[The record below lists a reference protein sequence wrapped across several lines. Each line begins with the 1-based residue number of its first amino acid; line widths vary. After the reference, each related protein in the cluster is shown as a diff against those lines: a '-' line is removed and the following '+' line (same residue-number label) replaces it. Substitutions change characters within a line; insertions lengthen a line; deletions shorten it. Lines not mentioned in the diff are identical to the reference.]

1 MIFKAIMDS
10 PFDRKPVIVMDEF
23 QYIGKSNPAFPSI
36 FQRIWEEILKTRSVM
51 VILCGSLIS
60 MMESQTL
67 AYSSPLYGRRTAQI
81 RLTQIPFSYY
91 HDFFPNKSRRELI
104 DFYAITGGVPKYIE
118 LFSETEDIY
127 SAIQKNVLNRS
138 GYLYDEPHFLLQQE
152 VSEVGS
158 YFSIIR
164 AIAMGKS
171 KLSAIASVLEV
182 PATSLT
188 KYLKTLIDLDILE
201 RESQSQR
208 KIQKRVR
215 RAFTKSKTIT
225 FDSGLHSSIP
235 T

>member
-1 MIFKAIMDS
+1 MDS

-164 AIAMGKS
+164 AIAMGNS
-171 KLSAIASVLEV
+171 KLSAIASVLE
-182 PATSLT
+182 
-188 KYLKTLIDLDILE
+188 
-201 RESQSQR
+201 
-208 KIQKRVR
+208 R
-215 RAFTKSKTIT
+215 RQA
-225 FDSGLHSSIP
+225 
-235 T
+235 